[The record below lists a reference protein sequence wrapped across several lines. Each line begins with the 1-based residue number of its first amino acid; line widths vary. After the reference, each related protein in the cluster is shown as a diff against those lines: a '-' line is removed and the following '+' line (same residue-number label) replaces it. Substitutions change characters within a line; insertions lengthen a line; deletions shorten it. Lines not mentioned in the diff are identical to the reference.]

1 METYK
6 CFKKLSLNIL
16 IRFNVKCVQIIQKI
30 ANSRQY
36 RVFEDDV
43 SHSSYKVFLVNLL
56 RPFFLNKIAV
66 IYTIKKMHKLRT
78 SIIDL
83 TNMHTQ
89 NNVVSVTRRQHV
101 KLNYSFCLLFMQ
113 RRLCALWHWIF
124 DELLSTLQC
133 KMQIFYCK
141 CNRNVVNT

>member
-56 RPFFLNKIAV
+56 RPFFLHKLAV
-66 IYTIKKMHKLRT
+66 IYTIKKNAQVVNKHYWSHKYA
-78 SIIDL
+78 
-83 TNMHTQ
+83 HTKQ
-89 NNVVSVTRRQHV
+89 CRVCDKEATCKT
-101 KLNYSFCLLFMQ
+101 KLQLLFAFHATTLVCFM
-113 RRLCALWHWIF
+113 ALNIWWI
-124 DELLSTLQC
+124 
-133 KMQIFYCK
+133 
-141 CNRNVVNT
+141 VVDTAV